1 MRHKVYGKHLGR
13 NKNQR
18 TALFKSLV
26 QSLFISEEIETT
38 EAKAK
43 SVKGLVDKIITQAKS
58 PTSKRLVSQFL
69 TKRETQDKLFKYLL
83 PRLGNRNSGFT
94 SIIKLGRRMG
104 DGAMIVKMSLLLEEK
119 KAVIQT
125 KAEVKEVKEE
135 KQIKAPTVKITRKA
149 AVK

>member
-26 QSLFISEEIETT
+26 QSLILSEQIETT

-43 SVKGLVDKIITQAKS
+43 AVKGLVDKIITQAKS

-69 TKRETQDKLFKYLL
+69 TRKETQEKLFNDLL
-83 PRLGNRNSGFT
+83 PRLGERNSGFT
-94 SIIKLGRRMG
+94 SVVKLGRRLG
-104 DGAMIVKMSLLLEEK
+104 DGAMVVKMSLLVEEQKNKISKKAETKAEPIKEIKSPVVK
-119 KAVIQT
+119 KAV
-125 KAEVKEVKEE
+125 KKGSVK
-135 KQIKAPTVKITRKA
+135 
-149 AVK
+149 

>member
-26 QSLFISEEIETT
+26 QSLLNNEQIETT

-43 SVKGLVDKIITQAKS
+43 AIKALVDKIITQAKS

-69 TKRETQDKLFKYLL
+69 TQKETQEKLFKDLL
-83 PRLGNRNSGFT
+83 PRLGTRKSGFT
-94 SIIKLGRRMG
+94 SVVKLGRRLG
-104 DGAMIVKMSLLLEEK
+104 DGAMVVKMSLLVEEPK
-119 KAVIQT
+119 KVAT
-125 KAEVKEVKEE
+125 PKAKKAEVKEVK
-135 KQIKAPTVKITRKA
+135 ATAVKKA
-149 AVK
+149 AASKKGQVK